1 MKVRIFSLLFLGVL
15 AMAADNP
22 FVGTWKLDV
31 SKSKFSPG
39 PAPQSATL
47 TIGADNNKVVFQAVD
62 GKGQAENWSYTADLG
77 GTSMVTG
84 LGEGASVTE
93 TRKGDTVDHIWK
105 IGKGTENG
113 HGVLSK
119 DGKTMTYTLR
129 GTNAEGEKVNNR
141 EVYEKQ

>member
-1 MKVRIFSLLFLGVL
+1 MKVRIFSFLFLGVL

-39 PAPQSATL
+39 PPPQSATV
-47 TIGADNNKVVFQAVD
+47 TVGADNKVVYDATD
-62 GKGQAENWSYTADLG
+62 SKGQKVTWSYTAVDG
-77 GTSMVTG
+77 GTAMIDG
-84 LGEGASVTE
+84 LGEGASITE
-93 TRKGDTVDHIWK
+93 MRKGDIVDHVWE
-105 IGKGTENG
+105 IGKGKENG

-129 GTNAEGEKVNNR
+129 GTDAEGKKINNK
-141 EVYEKQ
+141 EIYEKQ

>member
-1 MKVRIFSLLFLGVL
+1 MKVRVFSLLLLGVL

-39 PAPQSATL
+39 PPPQSATV
-47 TIGADNNKVVFQAVD
+47 TIGADNKVVYEGTD
-62 GKGQAENWSYTADLG
+62 GKGQKVSWSYTAVDG
-77 GTSMVTG
+77 ANAMIEG
-84 LGEGASVTE
+84 LEEGASVFE
-93 TRKGDTVDHIWK
+93 MRKGDTVDHVWEM
-105 IGKGTENG
+105 GKGKENG

-129 GTNAEGEKVNNR
+129 GTDAEGKKVSNK
-141 EVYEKQ
+141 EIYEKQ